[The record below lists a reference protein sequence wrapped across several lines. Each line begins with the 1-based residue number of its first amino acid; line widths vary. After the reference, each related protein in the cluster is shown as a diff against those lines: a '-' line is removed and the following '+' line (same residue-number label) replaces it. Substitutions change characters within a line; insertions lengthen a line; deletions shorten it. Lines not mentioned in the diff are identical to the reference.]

1 VTIVT
6 GILLI
11 AVPLAFNALF
21 FALQRSFSYPA
32 ILRKPTGEVLEKF
45 AAGGARLRAIWY
57 AFAFT
62 ALVFVPLPVLVQ
74 QLFREPPWYL
84 GAATVIGVLA
94 GVAQTMGLLRWSFLV
109 PVLARAW
116 TDKDATPAHKDATE
130 VVFEAF
136 HRFVGGGIGEHL
148 GYLLTAAWTILICV
162 AIIQTHLVSAWLAGL
177 GIVAAIG
184 ILIGVLEEANVKW
197 AGLINAIAYVVWS
210 IWLLA
215 FGVRILFLHPLA

>member
-1 VTIVT
+1 MTIVT

-11 AVPLAFNALF
+11 AVPVAFNLLF

-32 ILRKPTGEVLEKF
+32 ILRKPTGEILEKF
-45 AAGGARLRAIWY
+45 AAGGPRLRAIWY

-62 ALVFVPLPVLVQ
+62 ALVFIPLPVLVQ
-74 QLFREPPWYL
+74 QLFPEPTWYL

-94 GVAQTMGLLRWSFLV
+94 GVAQAIGLLRWSFLV
-109 PVLARAW
+109 PVLAHAW

-136 HRFVGGGIGEHL
+136 HRFVGGGLGEHL
-148 GYLLTAAWTILICV
+148 GYLFTATWTILVSI
-162 AIIQTHLVSAWLAGL
+162 AIIQTHLVSPWLAGL

-184 ILIGVLEEANVKW
+184 VLIGVLEEANVKW
-197 AGLINAIAYVVWS
+197 AGLVNAVAYVLWS
-210 IWLLA
+210 LWLLI
-215 FGVRILFLHPLA
+215 FGVRILFLHV